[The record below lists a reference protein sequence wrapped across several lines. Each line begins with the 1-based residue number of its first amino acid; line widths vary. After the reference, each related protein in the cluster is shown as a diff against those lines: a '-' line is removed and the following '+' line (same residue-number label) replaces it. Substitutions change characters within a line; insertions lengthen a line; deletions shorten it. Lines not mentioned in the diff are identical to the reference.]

1 MCIFLLLLITNVLI
15 PVRSL
20 PVDSLLRDG
29 LNEEGVGGEGVEVDR
44 GGLMSSAAV
53 CDRLSRSLHIPEE
66 GNSAAGRPSVAPSP
80 GQQALEGIYR
90 VIKGPKNTKINKISF
105 KSTDW
110 NDIRVL
116 EWCEMLK
123 FLREMLLKNDKHAQ
137 A

>member
-1 MCIFLLLLITNVLI
+1 M
-15 PVRSL
+15 RSL

-53 CDRLSRSLHIPEE
+53 CDRLSRSLHILEE
-66 GNSAAGRPSVAPSP
+66 GNSPAGRPSAAPGP

-116 EWCEMLK
+116 EWCQVLK
-123 FLREMLLKNDKHAQ
+123 F
-137 A
+137 